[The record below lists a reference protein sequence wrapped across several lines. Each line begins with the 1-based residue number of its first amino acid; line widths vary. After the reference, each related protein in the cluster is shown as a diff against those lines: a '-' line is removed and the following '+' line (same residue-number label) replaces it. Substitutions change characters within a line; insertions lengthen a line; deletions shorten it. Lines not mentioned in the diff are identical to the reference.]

1 MPDRSCTS
9 SPRTSRVVHTPPS
22 LLHRLRERPD
32 DSEAWRRFDDIYRP
46 LLTAW
51 LRRYALQPHDAEDLV
66 QDILQSVASELP
78 QFHYDPARGHFRG
91 WLRQV
96 MVNRLREFWR
106 ARKRGPAVGETLLEQ
121 LQDPASDL
129 SRLWDQEHDQ
139 HVLQRL
145 LAQLEPDFTPATWRA
160 SQQLLAGEEPKAVA
174 AALGLSVNA
183 VFLAK
188 SRVLKRLRDA
198 ARDLTG

>member
-1 MPDRSCTS
+1 
-9 SPRTSRVVHTPPS
+9 VVHTPPS